1 MKLYYSKFDE
11 KIRTIEEKMV
21 EMVVAHEL
29 VEQQQIKRPRLE
41 FGQDSVEG
49 EQAILDYLEDLY
61 RDMKKGYYCAC

>member
-1 MKLYYSKFDE
+1 MKLYYSKLDG

-29 VEQQQIKRPRLE
+29 VEQKKIKQPLLE
-41 FGQDSVEG
+41 FGQDKVEG
-49 EQAILDYLEDLY
+49 VSAILDYLEDLY